1 MALLPHTLQP
11 RLPLSVQQR
20 WEARKLIDEID
31 YGTVPDETVL
41 MLQDEMARLA
51 LSAKILP

>member
-1 MALLPHTLQP
+1 MALLPHTLWP
-11 RLPLSVQQR
+11 RLALPVQQW
-20 WEARKLIDEID
+20 WESRKLIDEIY

-51 LSAKILP
+51 VSAKIFP